1 MHTSRTS
8 LTLQE
13 GQAPPSHRAPCS
25 AVATQQQ
32 HTPRRV
38 HKAAPAWG
46 AAPARRRRH
55 PWRRRVRRAGEQA
68 ESVDVPLGARAARL
82 HADVQCTRTVPRAA
96 RPPCMCAVATVA
108 TVATEASPRATASWM
123 APWWMVGGG
132 RDVLR
137 GGHAR
142 PQRRSCRG
150 ITEQCGGL
158 AC

>member
-13 GQAPPSHRAPCS
+13 GQAPPSHHAPCI

-32 HTPRRV
+32 HMPRRV

-82 HADVQCTRTVPRAA
+82 HADVQLYAHRASGCTAAVHVCRGHRGHRGHGSVAA
-96 RPPCMCAVATVA
+96 RHGVLDGALVDGGW
-108 TVATEASPRATASWM
+108 RA
-123 APWWMVGGG
+123 
-132 RDVLR
+132 
-137 GGHAR
+137 
-142 PQRRSCRG
+142 
-150 ITEQCGGL
+150 
-158 AC
+158 